1 MNHANYSILILLE
14 ESQKSRNSK
23 IYLIFFGGIS
33 SILYTLHK
41 TTKKHLRKLR
51 CYCHVAPYLF
61 LPSLGKLSGP
71 TFRPTTTSALTTSYS
86 LSLSFLSPKQKKIQV
101 AFCRHSLSL
110 THTHNTLLSFLASST
125 TTLNLLPFKLNHS
138 HIFSPAPKT
147 ETDSLYHTHI
157 IY

>member
-71 TFRPTTTSALTTSYS
+71 HISSHHHFGTDNELLS
-86 LSLSFLSPKQKKIQV
+86 LSLFSLQNRRKFRLRF
-101 AFCRHSLSL
+101 ADTLSL